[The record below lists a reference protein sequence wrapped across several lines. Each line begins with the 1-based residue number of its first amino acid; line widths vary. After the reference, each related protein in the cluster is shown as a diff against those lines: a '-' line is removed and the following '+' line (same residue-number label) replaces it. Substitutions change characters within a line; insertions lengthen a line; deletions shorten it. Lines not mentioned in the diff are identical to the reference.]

1 MVKVLLG
8 VLVLLSG
15 LQAALAVVRGA
26 NGDGIIASSSIDE
39 QAKDQDLS
47 LKEVC
52 YMELYKEEDYGSLKY
67 TKEILVQDKQSRNVY
82 VSDGYKESNDGA
94 TYIYRSFC
102 YKQFHYSEHTQKTF
116 GDSGAG
122 VIVNGGIGN
131 AFRDKKIDSDG
142 ISADDGTLKTL
153 KGDKEITG
161 DGASHNT

>member
-8 VLVLLSG
+8 VLMLVNG
-15 LQAALAVVRGA
+15 LGGALAALRGA
-26 NGDGIIASSSIDE
+26 TDDGIIATTSIDE
-39 QAKDQDLS
+39 QAKSQDLS

-52 YMELYKEEDYGSLKY
+52 YMALYKEEDYGSLKY

-122 VIVNGGIGN
+122 VIVDSGIGN
-131 AFRDKKIDSDG
+131 AFRNKHVDSNG

-153 KGDKEITG
+153 KGEKEVTG